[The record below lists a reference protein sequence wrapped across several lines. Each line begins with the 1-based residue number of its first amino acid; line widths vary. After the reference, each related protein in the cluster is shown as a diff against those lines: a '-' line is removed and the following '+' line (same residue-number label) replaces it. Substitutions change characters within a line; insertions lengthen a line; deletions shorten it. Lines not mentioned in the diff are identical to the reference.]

1 MIDGNKALLQ
11 SLLLDNEFRTVGY
24 KAVEYLERYVKKSVR
39 AFHDAVRESAPADK
53 AYKGPFSAIC
63 QSSGMGKTRLSLQL
77 ATQANMHI
85 IYLCCRDNDDGY
97 PPRTA
102 AIAERI
108 RTDGLQAWFW
118 PQLLCAAIEMY
129 RTSGLVHHDGSL
141 RWKWLQDVVP
151 NTDKSK
157 DFWNSVLEKCTRSAN
172 VLDDEDIRGLVETA
186 FDGIPG
192 SEYFVFVFDEA
203 AALAKEEVVTIA
215 SDRPTGERTTVSK
228 LNRIRKALCQVG
240 SRRNIFGLF
249 LDTNTSISHLF
260 PPDPKMHVTPSA
272 RKQDMTETRKL
283 VFRPVWS
290 LPFCNPG
297 KTDAMPVDQ
306 FVYMVGDDTV
316 RVSFCPATLALLS
329 RPVFAMEVHKEFQ
342 RDRVDGDAVMPAM
355 VDFAEKKLMHRVN
368 WEQLRRPSPEN
379 YDDAEVAKLA
389 ILGCRLFLSTTST
402 LHKQLLV
409 RQHMAT
415 CMGISKD
422 GRDVVI
428 SYQSE
433 PLLAEAAAQLMLK
446 DGALVSLLETMCG
459 MALRGVLALPL
470 GKGEVGELV
479 VCLALLRAFDKASR
493 RLPAVE
499 LSSSSVSS
507 AATAP
512 ASAPY
517 VTVCRPIPLVEVL
530 VELYAG
536 SGTERGQDEV
546 RQEVLSLMKDNALSG
561 GVVMFNHF
569 VKARGRIRDAMQ
581 YKALLRRGAAVVCMN
596 GEAARDVVIPVA
608 LPTSPE
614 RHIDPWDADSY
625 VLSTWEIQ
633 VKHWEAAFDVKDLV
647 SSVVARCTLDRVDS
661 GYKACLRH
669 RSPRTDEVTGLRS
682 SPDAIWSVPTLYST
696 FNTNADHSVDLGGG
710 SIGSTHLLP
719 SHWAADMLASL
730 PSSVT
735 AEILEE
741 EETSGEPKAKQ
752 ARVSTVAV
760 MEVIG
765 TQLCGLNNFRVF
777 NEEER
782 GAIQRLLTV
791 SDDMALTREFHE
803 ELLELSAKDAQTLL
817 EQLLPE
823 NSFVADAAAYDTA
836 FGALTG
842 DV

>member
-1 MIDGNKALLQ
+1 
-11 SLLLDNEFRTVGY
+11 
-24 KAVEYLERYVKKSVR
+24 
-39 AFHDAVRESAPADK
+39 
-53 AYKGPFSAIC
+53 
-63 QSSGMGKTRLSLQL
+63 
-77 ATQANMHI
+77 
-85 IYLCCRDNDDGY
+85 
-97 PPRTA
+97 
-102 AIAERI
+102 
-108 RTDGLQAWFW
+108 
-118 PQLLCAAIEMY
+118 
-129 RTSGLVHHDGSL
+129 
-141 RWKWLQDVVP
+141 
-151 NTDKSK
+151 
-157 DFWNSVLEKCTRSAN
+157 
-172 VLDDEDIRGLVETA
+172 
-186 FDGIPG
+186 
-192 SEYFVFVFDEA
+192 
-203 AALAKEEVVTIA
+203 
-215 SDRPTGERTTVSK
+215 
-228 LNRIRKALCQVG
+228 
-240 SRRNIFGLF
+240 
-249 LDTNTSISHLF
+249 
-260 PPDPKMHVTPSA
+260 
-272 RKQDMTETRKL
+272 
-283 VFRPVWS
+283 
-290 LPFCNPG
+290 
-297 KTDAMPVDQ
+297 MPVDQ
-306 FVYMVGDDTV
+306 FVYPLGDDIV

-329 RPVFAMEVHKEFQ
+329 RPVFAMKVHKEFQ
-342 RDRVDGDAVMPAM
+342 RERVDGDAVMPAM
-355 VDFAEKKLMHRVN
+355 VDFAGKKLMHRRN
-368 WEQLRRPSPEN
+368 WEQIQRPSPEN

-389 ILGCRLFLSTTST
+389 ILGCRLFLSTTSA

-422 GRDVVI
+422 GKDVVI

-493 RLPAVE
+493 RLPTVE
-499 LSSSSVSS
+499 LSSSSVSN
-507 AATAP
+507 ATAS

-546 RQEVLSLMKDNALSG
+546 RQEVLTLMKDNALRG

-569 VKARGRIRDAMQ
+569 TKARGRIRVAVQ

-633 VKHWEAAFDVKDLV
+633 VKHWEVAFDVKDLV
-647 SSVVARCTLDRVDS
+647 SSMVARCTLDRVDS
-661 GYKACLRH
+661 RYKECLRH
-669 RSPRTDEVTGLRS
+669 RSPGTDEVTGLRS

-696 FNTNADHSVDLGGG
+696 FNTNADHSVDVGGG
-710 SIGSTHLLP
+710 SIGNTYLFG
-719 SHWAADMLASL
+719 SHWAADMLASP
-730 PSSVT
+730 PSGV
-735 AEILEE
+735 AGEIVEE
-741 EETSGEPKAKQ
+741 EETSGEPKPKQ
-752 ARVSTVAV
+752 ARLSTVKE

-782 GAIQRLLTV
+782 GAIQRLLV
-791 SDDMALTREFHE
+791 ASDDMAQTREFHE
-803 ELLELSAKDAQTLL
+803 ELLELSAKDAQMLL

-823 NSFVADAAAYDTA
+823 NSFVTDAAKKDTA
-836 FGALTG
+836 SRALTG